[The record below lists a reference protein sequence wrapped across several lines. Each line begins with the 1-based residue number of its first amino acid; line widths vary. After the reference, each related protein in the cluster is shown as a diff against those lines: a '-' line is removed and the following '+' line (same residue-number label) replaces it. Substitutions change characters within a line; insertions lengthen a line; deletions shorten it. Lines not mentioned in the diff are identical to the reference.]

1 MLGWQKQ
8 RQLGKSIPQLKTS
21 WKVHWKGWYINLP
34 RLEVYFI
41 GLLNHA
47 IQGTWVSDKS
57 LLSIPAKDI
66 ANSSVIASTLSTQN
80 EELRNAWTM
89 SRSVRGDCYS
99 TSRKIN
105 PWHHGLNPHQKRT
118 ISVAI
123 LHFKELNSYSH
134 FFVPL
139 PLQDVKP
146 PLPALFSKRLWC
158 STARFRWVPPRA
170 AQRTPADFGWSSPRW
185 VPPHT

>member
-1 MLGWQKQ
+1 
-8 RQLGKSIPQLKTS
+8 
-21 WKVHWKGWYINLP
+21 
-34 RLEVYFI
+34 
-41 GLLNHA
+41 
-47 IQGTWVSDKS
+47 

-89 SRSVRGDCYS
+89 SRSVRGDCYC

-146 PLPALFSKRLWC
+146 PLPAVFCAPLVFDSPL
-158 STARFRWVPPRA
+158 SV
-170 AQRTPADFGWSSPRW
+170 SSPKGCAKDTSRLR
-185 VPPHT
+185 VKFTTVGATSYLAAGAMPCHHGMGMEVGFG